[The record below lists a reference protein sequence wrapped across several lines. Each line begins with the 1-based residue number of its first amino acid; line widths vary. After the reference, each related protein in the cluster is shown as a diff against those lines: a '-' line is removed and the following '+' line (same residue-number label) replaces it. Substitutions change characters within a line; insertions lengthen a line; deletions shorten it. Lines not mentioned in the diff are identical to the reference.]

1 MAPLPMC
8 VVPPAYHRSG
18 WQNLFKLLCANR
30 LMKERPL
37 LMFHVKRLSFAA
49 QGQDLMFHVKQYLP
63 KRLMNSKL
71 NAG

>member
-1 MAPLPMC
+1 
-8 VVPPAYHRSG
+8 
-18 WQNLFKLLCANR
+18 